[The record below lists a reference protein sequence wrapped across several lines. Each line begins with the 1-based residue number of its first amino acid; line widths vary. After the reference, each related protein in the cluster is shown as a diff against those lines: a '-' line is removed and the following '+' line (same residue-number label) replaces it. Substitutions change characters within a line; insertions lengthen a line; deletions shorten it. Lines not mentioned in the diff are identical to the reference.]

1 MATDGLNLIIPKT
14 REFLGGDLLA
24 QSLAAL
30 GCKVA
35 FGLHGGH
42 LDAFLMGCSDANIDL
57 VDTRHETVA
66 IQAAEGYAKVSG
78 NVGVCF
84 VTANSGYVNNNIGV
98 DDLSEVRPKFDVEL
112 TFCSSVSATVFQA
125 FQRHSPTEVLSFVSP
140 AVLRSEMP
148 KQIVFKASTT
158 RSSCQSRLPNSV
170 TG

>member
-1 MATDGLNLIIPKT
+1 MGSHNPKTDDVSLKLKMPTT

-42 LDAFLMGCSDANIDL
+42 LDAFLIGCADANIDL

-66 IQAAEGYAKVSG
+66 VQAAESYAKVSG

-84 VTANSGYVNNNIGV
+84 ITANSG
-98 DDLSEVRPKFDVEL
+98 
-112 TFCSSVSATVFQA
+112 
-125 FQRHSPTEVLSFVSP
+125 
-140 AVLRSEMP
+140 
-148 KQIVFKASTT
+148 
-158 RSSCQSRLPNSV
+158 
-170 TG
+170 